1 MIHSATFIQS
11 DPKHAKT
18 DKLRE
23 NEGKTKETDRNLNR
37 KEYKAI
43 LWI

>member
-1 MIHSATFIQS
+1 MIQSATFIQS

-37 KEYKAI
+37 KEYKVI

>member
-1 MIHSATFIQS
+1 MIQSATFIQS

-23 NEGKTKETDRNLNR
+23 NEGRTKEADRNLNR
-37 KEYKAI
+37 KEYKVI
-43 LWI
+43 FWI